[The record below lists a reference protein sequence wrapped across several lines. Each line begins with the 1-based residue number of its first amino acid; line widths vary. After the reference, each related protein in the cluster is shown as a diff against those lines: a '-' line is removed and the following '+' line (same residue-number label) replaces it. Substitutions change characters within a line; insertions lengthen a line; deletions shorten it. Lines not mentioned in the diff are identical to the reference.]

1 MISNDARTV
10 DQRLIDASFFADEV
24 AVYELFAQMRR
35 DDPIHW
41 TVRDDGVGFWSL
53 FKHEHIKA
61 VLNDAQ
67 RFSTEA
73 TGHTP
78 PFHADLDQV
87 AQEGFGVGESIL
99 TTDPPRHTQV
109 RAVIEAPFK
118 PRAVSD
124 FTSRCEVIIKDIFDR
139 LPANGECD
147 LVADVGARIPMAVI
161 CEVLNIPEDM
171 WETILSWG
179 KMTHQSFDHDA
190 GADGL
195 SAAETMLRGFRN
207 MTEYCGGLSAA
218 RRGCP
223 MHDPLALLGNASID
237 GEPLSEA
244 VVGKNG
250 MLMLLAGFETT
261 RNAFAGGV
269 QALLQHPEQ
278 MRILRDNPKAMRL
291 AVEEVLRWTNPAV
304 AFRRHV
310 MVDTELGGKLLR
322 KGENIAVWF
331 PSANRD
337 EEVFERPDEFNV
349 LRQPNP
355 HIGFGAGAHYCIG
368 APLAKLELS
377 IALHEVLERYDGI
390 ELTGPA
396 SRIPSN
402 YVFGL
407 ASLPVRLLRK
417 GTR

>member
-1 MISNDARTV
+1 MPRIDNRTV
-10 DQRLIDASFFADEV
+10 DQKLIDANFFGDED

-35 DDPIHW
+35 DDPVHW

-53 FKHEHIKA
+53 FKHEHVKA
-61 VLNDAQ
+61 VLNDA
-67 RFSTEA
+67 RLFSTERA
-73 TGHTP
+73 GHTP

-87 AQEGFGVGESIL
+87 AEEGFGIGESIL

-109 RAVIEAPFK
+109 RAVLEPPFK
-118 PRAVSD
+118 PKAVSEY
-124 FTSRCEVIIKDIFDR
+124 TARCEANIRNIFDR

-161 CEVLNIPEDM
+161 CDILNVPEED
-171 WETILSWG
+171 WDTILQWG
-179 KMTHQSFDHDA
+179 KMTHQSFDHDVA
-190 GADGL
+190 ADGR
-195 SAAETMLRGFRN
+195 SAAETMLQGFRN

-223 MHDPLALLGNASID
+223 MDDPLALLGNAKID
-237 GEPLSEA
+237 GEPLSDA
-244 VVGKNG
+244 VIGKNG

-261 RNAFAGGV
+261 RNAFSGGV
-269 QALLQHPEQ
+269 LALLQHPEQ
-278 MRILRDNPKAMRL
+278 MQILRDNPKAMRL

-310 MVDTELGGKLLR
+310 MTDTELGGKRL
-322 KGENIAVWF
+322 KAGDNIAVWF

-337 EEVFERPDEFNV
+337 EEVFERPHEFNV
-349 LRQPNP
+349 LRHPNP
-355 HIGFGAGAHYCIG
+355 HIGFGAGAHFCVG

-377 IALHEVLERYDGI
+377 IALTEVLKRYDGMEI
-390 ELTGPA
+390 TGPVQ
-396 SRIPSN
+396 RIPSN

-407 ASLPVRLLRK
+407 ARLPVRLLAK
-417 GTR
+417 TSA

>member
-1 MISNDARTV
+1 MTHLDTRTV
-10 DQRLIDASFFADEV
+10 DQKLIDANFFGDEA
-24 AVYELFAQMRR
+24 AVYALFAQMRR
-35 DDPIHW
+35 DDPVHW

-53 FKHEHIKA
+53 FKHEHIKT
-61 VLNDAQ
+61 VLNDA
-67 RFSTEA
+67 RLFSTEA
-73 TGHTP
+73 AGHTP

-87 AQEGFGVGESIL
+87 AEEGFGIGESIL

-109 RAVIEAPFK
+109 RAVLEPPFK

-124 FTSRCEVIIKDIFDR
+124 YTERCATIIKDIFDR

-161 CEVLNIPEDM
+161 CDILNIPADK

-190 GADGL
+190 SQDGR
-195 SAAETMLRGFRN
+195 SAAETMLQGFRN

-223 MHDPLALLGNASID
+223 LDDPLARLGNATID
-237 GEPLSEA
+237 GEPLSAA
-244 VVGKNG
+244 VIGKNG

-261 RNAFAGGV
+261 RNAFSGGV
-269 QALLQHPEQ
+269 QALLEHPHQ
-278 MRILRDNPKAMRL
+278 MQILRDNPKGMRL

-310 MVDTELGGKLLR
+310 TADTELGGTRLKA
-322 KGENIAVWF
+322 GDNIAVWF

-337 EEVFERPDEFNV
+337 EAVFDRPEVFDV
-349 LRQPNP
+349 LRHPNP
-355 HIGFGAGAHYCIG
+355 HIGFGAGAHFCVG
-368 APLAKLELS
+368 APLAKLEL
-377 IALHEVLERYDGI
+377 ALALQEVLDRYDGV

-396 SRIPSN
+396 TRIASN

-407 ASLPVRLLRK
+407 ARLPVRLLPK
-417 GTR
+417 KSG